1 MTDQEITGIKE
12 MEDELNTPI
21 AQLAEHCNDP
31 KFLATVLSLA
41 FNLGTQIGQRRTSR
55 DYNEM
60 LRGYNPL
67 TIRN

>member
-1 MTDQEITGIKE
+1 MTNQEATNIKE
-12 MEDELNTPI
+12 IEDKLNTPI
-21 AQLAEHCNDP
+21 AKLAEHCNDP

-41 FNLGTQIGQRRTSR
+41 FNLGIQIGQRSTSR

-60 LRGYNPL
+60 LRGYDPL